1 MLVKIKKSI
10 KGYGY
15 FGGETVSLPDEDA
28 TRFVNVVQDTEG
40 KDENELPEDM
50 PARAVLL
57 DNGFTAIEQVLA
69 ARETLVEIDGIGE
82 KTAEKIIKFCEEYE
96 G

>member
-1 MLVKIKKSI
+1 
-10 KGYGY
+10 
-15 FGGETVSLPDEDA
+15 
-28 TRFVNVVQDTEG
+28 
-40 KDENELPEDM
+40 M